1 MENTDNNEN
10 RELEQDMEQ
19 TGVPMGSIFV
29 IHLLMEEPCEMPD
42 KDFAL
47 SIMKKHLGDVESFS
61 YDDSGAGFAAK
72 RYSVHFEKE
81 NRDIPPMLMFT
92 KAVEIVNPVMDE
104 IDQSQ
109 TWDCDEADEILASCK
124 YQALAN
130 DMMAAGLH
138 YMDRAEMLIDY
149 IEALMEIYPQ
159 CKAVVFET
167 SKKMFTRDAILGCK
181 MPKEAKF
188 IYYAVNVR
196 FFRITGTEDMVVDTV
211 GMSTLFMPDLQYH
224 FHGMDPNWVVN
235 HAYNFLSYMFDHE
248 NPIKDNDHIDGIED
262 GKISRDIRWNVRY
275 EGALI
280 KPMRE
285 VIDVNM
291 NEYAA
296 GNRG

>member
-1 MENTDNNEN
+1 MGNTDNNEA
-10 RELEQDMEQ
+10 QDMEQ
-19 TGVPMGSIFV
+19 KGVHMGSIFV
-29 IHLLMEEPCEMPD
+29 IHLLMEEPCAMPD

-47 SIMKKHLGDVESFS
+47 SILNKHLGDVESFS
-61 YDDSGAGFAAK
+61 YDETSAGFAAK
-72 RYSVHFEKE
+72 RYSVHYEQE
-81 NRDIPPMLMFT
+81 NKDIPQMLMFT
-92 KAVEIVNPVMDE
+92 RADEITKPVMDE

-109 TWDCDEADEILASCK
+109 TWDCKEADEILSSCK
-124 YQALAN
+124 YQAFAN

-149 IEALMEIYPQ
+149 VEALMEIYPK

-167 SKKMFTRDAILGCK
+167 SKKMFTREAILNCR

-196 FFRITGTEDMVVDTV
+196 FFRIQGTDDMVVDSV

-248 NPIKDNDHIDGIED
+248 NPIKNNDHIDGIED
-262 GKISRDIRWNVRY
+262 GKISRNVRWDVRY

-280 KPMRE
+280 GPERE

-291 NEYAA
+291 NEYAS
-296 GNRG
+296 GTRG

>member
-1 MENTDNNEN
+1 MENPDNNEAQ
-10 RELEQDMEQ
+10 ELEQEMEEK
-19 TGVPMGSIFV
+19 GIPMSSIFI
-29 IHLLMEEPCEMPD
+29 IHLLMEEPCTMPD

-47 SIMKKHLGDVESFS
+47 SIMNKHLGDVDSFA
-61 YDDSGAGFAAK
+61 YDETSGGFLAK
-72 RYSVHFEKE
+72 RYSVHYEKE
-81 NRDIPPMLMFT
+81 NKDIPPMLMLT
-92 KAVEIVNPVMDE
+92 RSDDIIDPVIDE

-109 TWDCDEADEILASCK
+109 TWDCPEADEILASCK
-124 YQALAN
+124 YQAFAN
-130 DMMAAGLH
+130 DMMAAG
-138 YMDRAEMLIDY
+138 MDYKERAEMLVDY
-149 IEALMEIYPQ
+149 VEALLEIYPQ

-167 SKKMFTRDAILGCK
+167 SKKMFTREAILNCR
-181 MPKEAKF
+181 MPKETKF

-196 FFRITGTEDMVVDTV
+196 FFRTQEADDMVVDTV

>member
-1 MENTDNNEN
+1 MENTDNNEA
-10 RELEQDMEQ
+10 QDMEQ
-19 TGVPMGSIFV
+19 KGVHMGSIFV
-29 IHLLMEEPCEMPD
+29 IHLLMEEPCAMPD

-47 SIMKKHLGDVESFS
+47 SILSKHLGDVESFS
-61 YDDSGAGFAAK
+61 YDETSAGFAAK
-72 RYSVHFEKE
+72 RYSVHYEQE
-81 NRDIPPMLMFT
+81 NKDIPPMLMFT
-92 KAVEIVNPVMDE
+92 RADEITKPVMDE

-109 TWDCDEADEILASCK
+109 TWDCEEADEILSSCK
-124 YQALAN
+124 YQAFAN

-149 IEALMEIYPQ
+149 VEALMEIYPK

-167 SKKMFTRDAILGCK
+167 SKKMFTREAILNCR

-196 FFRITGTEDMVVDTV
+196 FFRIQGTDDMVVDSV

-248 NPIKDNDHIDGIED
+248 NPIKNNDHIDGIED
-262 GKISRDIRWNVRY
+262 GKISRNVRWDVRY

-280 KPMRE
+280 GPDRE

-291 NEYAA
+291 NEYAS
-296 GNRG
+296 GTRG